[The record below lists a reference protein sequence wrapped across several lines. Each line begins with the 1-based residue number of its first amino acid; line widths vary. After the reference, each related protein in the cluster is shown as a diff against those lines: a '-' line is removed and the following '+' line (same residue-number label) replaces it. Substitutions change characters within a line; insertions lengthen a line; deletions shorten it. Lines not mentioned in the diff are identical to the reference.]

1 MRLFPLRHATSLQVS
16 CKSTAWIEW
25 AFKFLIE
32 ALILS
37 VIFTNKYCF
46 HAIMATPNKYK
57 LQQLYPQHFSFLI
70 AFYLRFWCLKKS
82 LMLE

>member
-1 MRLFPLRHATSLQVS
+1 
-16 CKSTAWIEW
+16 
-25 AFKFLIE
+25 
-32 ALILS
+32 
-37 VIFTNKYCF
+37 
-46 HAIMATPNKYK
+46 MATPNKYK